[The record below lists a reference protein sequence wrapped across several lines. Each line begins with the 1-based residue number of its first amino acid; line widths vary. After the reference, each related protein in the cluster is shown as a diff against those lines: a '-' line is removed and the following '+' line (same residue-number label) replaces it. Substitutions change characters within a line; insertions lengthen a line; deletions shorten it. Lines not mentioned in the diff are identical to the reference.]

1 MSPENGIWK
10 GCGHKVKM
18 ILLCDNPACF
28 IPYAEFLNDNP
39 KELCFDCWNKEAGFS
54 REEKE

>member
-1 MSPENGIWK
+1 MSPEDGIWK
-10 GCGHKVKM
+10 GCGHKVTA

-39 KELCFDCWNKEAGFS
+39 KELCYDCWKAEVKNP
-54 REEKE
+54 